1 MKPFDAVAI
10 LAFFT
15 TARKYSLSV
24 QSFIRYY
31 SSYYQDCNLDR
42 IATPCTTLL
51 QSAITQLAMKK
62 VCWYYQNLAVNSNMT
77 PQPVAFP
84 PFSHEAHMPR
94 DWKTLFKCLAPLHTH
109 VLNAV
114 KLLGLSFTA
123 LTAIQAGWDTIP
135 PALSIQNV
143 LPKSL
148 GRPTAHL
155 TWPLVGYSISSRPLI
170 HSLSRLTLDAAIS
183 VTLSSTLIR
192 VSESCL

>member
-1 MKPFDAVAI
+1 MC
-10 LAFFT
+10 
-15 TARKYSLSV
+15 SLSV
-24 QSFIRYY
+24 LSFIRYY

-42 IATPCTTLL
+42 IATPCTILL
-51 QSAITQLAMKK
+51 QSVITRLAMKI

-77 PQPVAFP
+77 PQPAAFP

-94 DWKTLFKCLAPLHTH
+94 DWMTLFVCLAPLHIH

-114 KLLGLSFTA
+114 KLLGLSFTI
-123 LTAIQAGWDTIP
+123 LTAILAGWDTIP

-148 GRPTAHL
+148 GRLIAHL
-155 TWPLVGYSISSRPLI
+155 ISLQAEYSISCHPLI
-170 HSLSRLTLDAAIS
+170 HSLSRPTLDAAIS